1 MGEDG
6 LLQVTENKVK
16 IVNFYFRNTNL
27 YLGIL
32 ENSHSLP
39 PQELLRLVTLNYQG
53 IFLGINSATIQ
64 TKKIKRFCGVPRDLR
79 SQPTYPRHIN
89 STTP

>member
-16 IVNFYFRNTNL
+16 IINFYFRNTNL

-53 IFLGINSATIQ
+53 IFLGINSATIKT
-64 TKKIKRFCGVPRDLR
+64 TKNKKFWSAKRSSFHK
-79 SQPTYPRHIN
+79 PTHVTN